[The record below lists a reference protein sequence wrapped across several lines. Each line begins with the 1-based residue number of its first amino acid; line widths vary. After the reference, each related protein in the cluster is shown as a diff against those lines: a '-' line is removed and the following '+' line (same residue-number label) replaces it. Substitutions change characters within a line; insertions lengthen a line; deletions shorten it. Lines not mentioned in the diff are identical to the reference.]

1 MQEQTQMDIQR
12 LKEENQKLREQIQEN
27 ETRIQCLEKLLPNE
41 PMPQLPPRLLEDT
54 SVWGDGE
61 PPVPGAIPART
72 MRDADGN
79 IRILLCRT
87 YGGPGWIYTPV
98 TDGWVL
104 ITHVDD
110 E

>member
-1 MQEQTQMDIQR
+1 MQEQLEVEIDR
-12 LKEENQKLREQIQEN
+12 LRVENDRLREQIQEN

-41 PMPQLPPRLLEDT
+41 VMPPLPPRLLEDT
-54 SVWGDGE
+54 SVWGEGE
-61 PPVPGAIPART
+61 PPVPGATPART

-98 TDGWVL
+98 ADGWVL
-104 ITHVDD
+104 ITNEND